1 MQRFLQTLKFRYTNE
16 MVMFDENHDP
26 PGHYD
31 IMNFQRMGNNVS
43 MEYVN
48 IGIWHNGTL
57 KLKRLPY
64 F

>member
-1 MQRFLQTLKFRYTNE
+1 
-16 MVMFDENHDP
+16 MFDENHDP

-31 IMNFQRMGNNVS
+31 IMNFQRMENNVS

-57 KLKRLPY
+57 KLKRLKY
-64 F
+64 IFNKATTSKG